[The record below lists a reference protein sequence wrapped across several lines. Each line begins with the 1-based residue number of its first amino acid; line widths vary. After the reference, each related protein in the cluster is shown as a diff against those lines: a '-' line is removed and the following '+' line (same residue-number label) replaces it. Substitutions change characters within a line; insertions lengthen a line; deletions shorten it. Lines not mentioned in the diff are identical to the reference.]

1 MEQLNTRIVLRND
14 SYTNWEANS
23 GEVLLKGEAGIEF
36 FDDGTAKIKLGD
48 GVKTWEQLSYF
59 GGTSG
64 DSSEAIMLADGKSI
78 VVTNGAVGLVGF
90 AAATAGQVPRVN
102 AAGSLE
108 WYTPITPE
116 NIEDVTTQVN
126 GLATTVAEQT
136 TAIEALQTGKANTA
150 DVYTKTEVD
159 ALVNSSVIKDV
170 VASKDDLTTVENP
183 QVGDRVQVLG
193 DQIYV
198 YNGTEWEPYNLSAID
213 KVTVGGTVIDVVDKT
228 VDIPAATAVA
238 LGVVKSSDVVN
249 GVMVNADGTMEV
261 ASLSVDKLNQVEGT
275 VLVLNGGTS
284 STISG

>member
-198 YNGTEWEPYNLSAID
+198 YNGTEWEPYSLSAID

-261 ASLSVDKLNQVEGT
+261 TSLSVDKLNQVEGT